1 MTYVASITWIAKP
14 GEEDAVADALRRL
27 REPTRAEDGVI
38 EWRPNRDPEDPRVF
52 HIYEEYADEA
62 AYTAHTETEH
72 FKRDGF
78 GDAIPRLE
86 ERRRLFYVP
95 LD

>member
-1 MTYVASITWIAKP
+1 VTWTAKEGEADGVAA
-14 GEEDAVADALRRL
+14 ALERL
-27 REPTRAEDGVI
+27 REPTLAEDGVVM
-38 EWRPNRDPEDPRVF
+38 WLPHRSAEDPNVF
-52 HIYEEYADEA
+52 YIYEQYADEA

-86 ERRRLFYVP
+86 ERRREFYEP
-95 LD
+95 MA